1 MSKKNKKIDLKKSKE
16 SSGEGWQII
25 YTGFILILLCF
36 FIMLSSFST
45 MEKAKIMRFV
55 RAFVNAVS
63 ILPRGHKFDSGTAV
77 MPISTDML
85 DNKSE
90 LAKIF
95 EELELL
101 IREHGLTNDVSISF
115 SSKGLVMQLS
125 EHTLFDVG
133 VVSLSPESISLLQ
146 KIGAVISKT
155 SYRVRIEGHTDNLPI
170 NTEKFPSNWELS
182 TARAVNVL
190 RYFIDT
196 HKISPHRLFA
206 VGFGEYQPL
215 GSNDTPD
222 QRAKNRRVEIL
233 FVAKD

>member
-1 MSKKNKKIDLKKSKE
+1 
-16 SSGEGWQII
+16 
-25 YTGFILILLCF
+25 
-36 FIMLSSFST
+36 
-45 MEKAKIMRFV
+45 MRFV

-63 ILPRGHKFDSGTAV
+63 ILPGGQKFDLGTAV
-77 MPISTDML
+77 MPISKDML

-101 IREHGLTNDVSISF
+101 VGEHSLTNDVSLSY
-115 SSKGLVMQLS
+115 SSRGLVMRLS
-125 EHTLFDVG
+125 EHTLFDLG

-146 KIGAVISKT
+146 RIGAVISKT
-155 SYRVRIEGHTDNLPI
+155 TYRVQIEGHTDNLPI

-190 RYFIDT
+190 RYFIDA
-196 HKISPHRLFA
+196 HRISPHRLFA

-215 GSNDTPD
+215 VSNATPA
-222 QRAKNRRVEIL
+222 QRAKNRRVEIIFIANDEETL
-233 FVAKD
+233 PVDEREKKTNEKFGN

>member
-1 MSKKNKKIDLKKSKE
+1 VSKKKINLKKSKE
-16 SSGEGWQII
+16 FSGESWQII

-45 MEKAKIMRFV
+45 MEEAKIMRFV
-55 RAFVNAVS
+55 RAFVSAIS
-63 ILPRGHKFDSGTAV
+63 ILPGGQKFDSATAV

-95 EELELL
+95 EKLELL
-101 IREHGLTNDVSISF
+101 IGEHGLTNDVSISY
-115 SSKGLVMQLS
+115 SSKGLVMRLS

-133 VVSLSPESISLLQ
+133 VVSLSAESISLLQ

-155 SYRVRIEGHTDNLPI
+155 SYRVQIEGHTDNLPI

-190 RYFIDT
+190 RYFIDVQ
-196 HKISPHRLFA
+196 KISPHRLFA

-215 GSNDTPD
+215 VSNDSPT
-222 QRAKNRRVEIL
+222 QRAKNRRVEIIFL
-233 FVAKD
+233 VKD